1 MAGSG
6 RRIAVRKIVSEVL
19 RPGYMLQASGSTLG
33 SAMMW
38 TPLVMVRA
46 GARFAQTFLALARL
60 LRTEKRMSGAIT

>member
-38 TPLVMVRA
+38 T
-46 GARFAQTFLALARL
+46 LAYGC
-60 LRTEKRMSGAIT
+60 LRWPA